1 MFGLKKK
8 VLPITH
14 EDVFEELTRV
24 GDLVTFVNA
33 GEAKAGLAFGRVSEM
48 TKHHVVVDQIFPY
61 EGYDRVPVMRS
72 QKMFALFTTGDEVDV
87 DVAATAEMDEL
98 RSVFVQKTEEPVTD
112 LLNVEAKV
120 GDLVVFKQRRKSA
133 LSFGTVTSFKGKNAV
148 VTVVSE
154 KGRGKSV
161 KCADSK
167 FMVYRAPAK

>member
-33 GEAKAGLAFGRVSEM
+33 GEAKPGLAFGRVSEM
-48 TKHHVVVDQIFPY
+48 TKHHVVVEQVFPY

-72 QKMFALFTTGDEVDV
+72 QKMFALFTTGDGV
-87 DVAATAEMDEL
+87 DVAADAELDEL
-98 RSVFVQKTEEPVTD
+98 RSAFVQKTEEPVTD

-120 GDLVVFKQRRKSA
+120 GDLVVFKRGRKSA
-133 LSFGTVTSFKGKNAV
+133 LVLGTVTSFKGKNAV

>member
-48 TKHHVVVDQIFPY
+48 TKHHVVVDQVFPY

-72 QKMFALFTTGDEVDV
+72 QKMFALFTPGDGVDI
-87 DVAATAEMDEL
+87 AADAELDEL

-133 LSFGTVTSFKGKNAV
+133 LSLGTVTSFKGKNAV